1 MIIWALVFAMSLT
14 LSDGKL
20 DTGAQLEA
28 VFKSEVEC
36 LAVKAKLDEGS
47 KDAVSKGQVD
57 PKVMSFG
64 AACVKIPLDIVNKI
78 PTKGA

>member
-28 VFKSEVEC
+28 VFKNEAEC
-36 LAVKAKLDEGS
+36 LAVKAKLDSGS
-47 KDAVSKGQVD
+47 KEAVDKGQVD

-64 AACVKIPLDIVNKI
+64 AACVKIPLDIVNKV
-78 PTKGA
+78 PTRGA